1 MIKENN
7 ELSISDIVAKVSEA
21 INDKTFTI
29 PERLKNYELNKNKY
43 PRNIIDALRNME
55 PDQKSVFKNDVKLI
69 FNENNQQLEINKSHL
84 DSSLTKLLYLM
95 VWKQGDL
102 DKFDGIVEGV
112 KYADKKT
119 KDAYENVSK
128 AFVFFQLGR
137 HIMLDEPIVDQHS
150 IRAFVAL
157 IENKHFDEVEQIKYK
172 NFQDVKSEN
181 IKNSLHSKKHK
192 GLIKAYVDWVVN
204 TLELKNE
211 DQHQL
216 DNLM

>member
-1 MIKENN
+1 
-7 ELSISDIVAKVSEA
+7 
-21 INDKTFTI
+21 
-29 PERLKNYELNKNKY
+29 
-43 PRNIIDALRNME
+43 
-55 PDQKSVFKNDVKLI
+55 
-69 FNENNQQLEINKSHL
+69 
-84 DSSLTKLLYLM
+84 M

-112 KYADKKT
+112 KYADKNT

-172 NFQDVKSEN
+172 NLQNVKSEN

-216 DNLM
+216 DNLMYSLGKFLKTEFKT